1 MVKYYLKEVTFMENS
16 VYISLKSGRDIEIK
30 DFQYV
35 TYPSSTDKKDI
46 TIVKTFEN
54 FYLYNKHFTFIG
66 KNTNVSLNS
75 SEIEF
80 IRFSGSFTQ

>member
-1 MVKYYLKEVTFMENS
+1 MENS
-16 VYISLKSGRDIEIK
+16 AYISLKSGREIEIE

-66 KNTNVSLNS
+66 KNTTVSLNS
-75 SEIEF
+75 SEIAF
-80 IRFSGSFTQ
+80 IRFSGSFTD